1 MSYLVLARKWRPMT
15 FEEVIG
21 QKHVVMTIQNAI
33 KSNRLAN
40 AYLFAGPRGVGKTT
54 VARILAKAVNC
65 ENGPTPTPCNECAY
79 CLDITQGRSL
89 DVLEIDGASNRGID
103 EVRNLRENIKY
114 APSRGKHKIYII
126 DEVHMLTDP
135 AFNALLKTLEE
146 PPKNVMF
153 IFATTEPHKILPT
166 ILSRC
171 QRFDFKRITHTEIM
185 DHLKSMSEKES
196 IKIEAEALHLIATK
210 SDGSMR
216 DAQSLLDQAVSF
228 SGEEITSK
236 EVAEL
241 LGVIDQEI
249 FFRTTQLLSNKD
261 RKAGLALIDEIFKNG
276 YDLNE
281 YLVGL
286 NEHLRNM
293 LLVKATQSVDLLET
307 SDSITDKYRSCA
319 EEFSEQDLLRLINI
333 ISETEYL
340 IKRSSNRRL
349 TLEITLMKLIN
360 MSFAKEIDV
369 LLTEIGGLKSQI
381 SNAGLGAPAI
391 VTEHKPPPEKKN
403 DNPDRVAEKVTN
415 KVEKN
420 SKKVRLEEIQ
430 ERWSEIV
437 DEVKKIKIAMGS
449 FLNEGVPT
457 KIEDNTVVISF
468 GSQNGFHMENV
479 MKNPRIIENMMNKL
493 LQADLKI
500 RCIKDSSLVT
510 EEKAVDQG
518 RDLVL
523 EKLASQVSQVKTILE
538 VFDVEIIR

>member
-21 QKHVVMTIQNAI
+21 QKHVVITIQNAI

-54 VARILAKAVNC
+54 VARILAKAINC

-79 CLDITQGRSL
+79 CQDITQGRSL

-153 IFATTEPHKILPT
+153 IFATTEPHRILPT

-171 QRFDFKRITHTEIM
+171 QRFDFKRITHAEIM
-185 DHLKSMSEKES
+185 EHLKNMSEKES

-249 FFRTTQLLSNKD
+249 FFRTTQLLSKKD
-261 RKAGLALIDEIFKNG
+261 RKAGLELIDEIFKSG
-276 YDLNE
+276 FDLTE
-281 YLVGL
+281 YLAGL
-286 NEHLRNM
+286 NEHLRNI
-293 LLVKATQSVDLLET
+293 LLVKATHSVDLLET
-307 SDSITDKYRSCA
+307 SDSITDKYRSGA
-319 EEFSEQDLLRLINI
+319 EDFGEQDLLRLINI
-333 ISETEYL
+333 ISDTEYL
-340 IKRSSNRRL
+340 IKRSANKRL
-349 TLEITLMKLIN
+349 TLEIALMKLIN
-360 MSFAKEIDV
+360 VSFTKEIDV
-369 LLTEIGGLKSQI
+369 LLTEIGDIKNQI
-381 SNAGLGAPAI
+381 SNTDLRASVN
-391 VTEHKPPPEKKN
+391 VTENKQTPEKKN
-403 DNPDRVAEKVTN
+403 DNPVRIAEKVTTKAEN
-415 KVEKN
+415 N
-420 SKKVRLEEIQ
+420 SKTVRIEDVQ
-430 ERWSEIV
+430 ERWPEIV

-468 GSQNGFHMENV
+468 GTQNGFHMENV

-493 LQADLKI
+493 LQADLRI

-510 EEKAVDQG
+510 DEKAVDQG
-518 RDLVL
+518 RDIIL
-523 EKLASQVSQVKTILE
+523 EKLASEVSQVKTILE